1 MKILTLAAVA
11 ALSAF
16 GLQAH
21 AGAAG
26 AAGDKLVQK
35 HLCMG
40 CHAVDQA
47 SIGPSFQQIAAQWR
61 DKPDAEKTLVT
72 TVRQGSLAAGG
83 PHWGQAKMP
92 DDSERAQ
99 ISEREARRMVRW
111 IMKQ

>member
-1 MKILTLAAVA
+1 MKILTLAAFA

-21 AGAAG
+21 AGT
-26 AAGDKLVQK
+26 AGDKLVQK

-40 CHAVDQA
+40 CHAVDKTT
-47 SIGPSFQQIAAQWR
+47 IGPSFQQIAAQWR
-61 DKPDAEKTLVT
+61 GKPDAEKTLVT

-83 PHWGQAKMP
+83 PHWGQVRMP